1 MNNGKKKFLYLVLTF
16 LTVATGYAFIR
27 LAYNVSDS
35 FPFTQE
41 IVLIFLGTIA
51 TIFIT
56 ALLLNKQTSVELE
69 KEQNIRYFELKTQ
82 TYQQLLDLL
91 EEMSLVKG
99 FSENEI
105 IRLQFITHK
114 LAVIAS
120 AEVLREYQSMLHTI
134 KQLSVDNSFVGD
146 MPLLHSSLARLTLEI
161 RKDILGKNSLQNKGF
176 TQERINEI
184 IIQNSEEE
192 LTN

>member
-1 MNNGKKKFLYLVLTF
+1 MNNGNKNLLYIILT
-16 LTVATGYAFIR
+16 LITVISGYAFIR
-27 LAYNVSDS
+27 LAYHMSDN

-41 IVLIFLGTIA
+41 IVLIFLSTIA

-56 ALLLNKQTSVELE
+56 ALLLNKQTAVELE

-99 FSENEI
+99 FSDNEI

-134 KQLSVDNSFVGD
+134 KKISVDNSFVGD
-146 MPLLHSSLARLTLEI
+146 MPLLHSALARLTLEI
-161 RKDILGKNSLQNKGF
+161 RKDILGINSFQNKGF

-184 IIQNSEEE
+184 IIQNSE
-192 LTN
+192 